1 VCFNPWFW
9 SSDHWI
15 LILLHTFSK
24 REPKIGG
31 LQHWVLISLVST
43 WYMGFRV
50 QISILH
56 FVRQTSQLDNLSSGI
71 PNLVVQNDR
80 ISNYRLSILV
90 AMPCPY
96 CMCTVFYVKQSVAK
110 ACFSVCWIIWLR
122 FCKPEKKGHQ
132 DLGFV
137 YEFSVPSQLHSSC
150 AVYLKM
156 TWQMVAIWRLYSQTL
171 MLHLD
176 KWENNEH

>member
-1 VCFNPWFW
+1 
-9 SSDHWI
+9 
-15 LILLHTFSK
+15 
-24 REPKIGG
+24 
-31 LQHWVLISLVST
+31 
-43 WYMGFRV
+43 MGFRV

-122 FCKPEKKGHQ
+122 FCKPVKK
-132 DLGFV
+132 DTKIYVLYMSLV
-137 YEFSVPSQLHSSC
+137 YPHSYIAVVLCISKWHDTNGCNLEALFPDSDASFRQMRKQLALKKKIAYVDDGPSLFPPSPIT
-150 AVYLKM
+150 M
-156 TWQMVAIWRLYSQTL
+156 
-171 MLHLD
+171 
-176 KWENNEH
+176 

>member
-1 VCFNPWFW
+1 MSLWGLTNLWLWGQGWFIHESNLLCVKIKCVSNPWFW

-31 LQHWVLISLVST
+31 LQHWLLISLVST

-50 QISILH
+50 QISNLH

-122 FCKPEKKGHQ
+122 FCKPVKK
-132 DLGFV
+132 DTSRFML
-137 YEFSVPSQLHSSC
+137 C
-150 AVYLKM
+150 
-156 TWQMVAIWRLYSQTL
+156 IWV
-171 MLHLD
+171 
-176 KWENNEH
+176 